1 MKKLFSFLFVA
12 AMFGMA
18 LVSCGSDDE
27 PGKTAS
33 PEIRFTVFDNFVT
46 VVANGKGEVN
56 LYNELTKEALANP
69 VNFTRTFGTYTLN
82 VCATAKEEGKE
93 ISNISKATITV
104 PQLDSPKVLSINS
117 VHGSDTETYY
127 HFNID
132 LNKDKSTI
140 EIYNIVFTIGEVQ
153 SPAMNIRID
162 APANYN
168 SETNTLTFSGS
179 DIIPFMIRG
188 GSLIPMEGETYRV
201 NNLACTVNFKENT
214 FSIAFDCHGGHHD
227 DTGKL
232 QCVSL
237 F

>member
-1 MKKLFSFLFVA
+1 MKKIFSFLFVA

-27 PGKTAS
+27 PGKTAA
-33 PEIRFTVFDNFVT
+33 PEIRFTVFDDFVT

-56 LYNELTKEALANP
+56 LYNELTNEALANP
-69 VNFTRTFGTYTLN
+69 VNFPRTFGSYTLS
-82 VCATAKEEGKE
+82 VCATAQEEGKE

-104 PQLDSPKVLSINS
+104 PQSDNPKAAS
-117 VHGSDTETYY
+117 VFSAHGSDTETFY

-140 EIYNIVFTIGEVQ
+140 NIYNIVFTIGEAQ

-162 APANYN
+162 APASYN
-168 SETNTLTFSGS
+168 KENNTVTFSGS
-179 DIIPFMIRG
+179 NIMPFMIRG
-188 GSLIPMEGETYRV
+188 DSLIPMEGEAYRV
-201 NNLACTVNFKENT
+201 NNLTCTVNFKENT

-232 QCVSL
+232 Q
-237 F
+237 